1 MIYLDNAA
9 TTQRKPPQVAEAVA
23 AAMNTLGNSA
33 RGAHRGA
40 LDAAHT
46 IFAAR
51 EKLAALFGCPRAD
64 HVVFTGNVTEALNIA
79 LFGLAEEGDRVVST
93 VLDKIIIVGKVNKIV
108 GALFSI
114 FKYAL
119 LLGAV
124 VWAMMA
130 SKMFPDGTLDT
141 SFMAVMLK
149 SFSEAFYTS
158 FMNAL

>member
-1 MIYLDNAA
+1 M
-9 TTQRKPPQVAEAVA
+9 QVVDWILIALLLA
-23 AAMNTLGNSA
+23 AAFRGWRLGVIKQVVSIVGIVAGLMLA
-33 RGAHRGA
+33 RMFCGVLGETWAPHLG
-40 LDAAHT
+40 
-46 IFAAR
+46 
-51 EKLAALFGCPRAD
+51 
-64 HVVFTGNVTEALNIA
+64 GNPGVAT
-79 LFGLAEEGDRVVST
+79 GLAFVAIWVVVPANLCLLGEVVST

>member
-1 MIYLDNAA
+1 M
-9 TTQRKPPQVAEAVA
+9 QVVDWILIALLLA
-23 AAMNTLGNSA
+23 AAFRGWRLGVIKQVVSIVGIAAGLMLA
-33 RGAHRGA
+33 RMFCGVLGETWAPHLG
-40 LDAAHT
+40 
-46 IFAAR
+46 
-51 EKLAALFGCPRAD
+51 GNPG
-64 HVVFTGNVTEALNIA
+64 VVVPAILCLLGE
-79 LFGLAEEGDRVVST
+79 VVST